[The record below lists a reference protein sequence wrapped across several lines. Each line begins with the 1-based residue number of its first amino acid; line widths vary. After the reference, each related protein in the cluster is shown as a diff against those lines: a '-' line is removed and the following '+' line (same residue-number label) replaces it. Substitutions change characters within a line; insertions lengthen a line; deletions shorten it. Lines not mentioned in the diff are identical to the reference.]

1 MFWSELQKFKPELFQ
16 RYTGIKLPTF
26 LKMVEVVKDYENN
39 HKNYRSKPF
48 KYGIEDRVLI
58 MLDYYREYPTFFHL
72 GVKYK
77 IHEST
82 AYRIVTKLED
92 ILIKSGAFNLP
103 KKSSIPSNTQ
113 IEVVIIDASESPIE
127 RPKKSKH
134 QKANYSGKKND
145 TL

>member
-1 MFWSELQKFKPELFQ
+1 MFWSELQKLSLDKFQ

-26 LKMVEVVKDYENN
+26 HKMIEVVKDYENT
-39 HKNYRSKPF
+39 HKNHRSKPF
-48 KYGIEDRVLI
+48 KYDVEDRILI

-72 GVKYK
+72 AVKYN

-92 ILIKSGAFNLP
+92 ILVKSGAFSLP
-103 KKSSIPSNTQ
+103 KKNAILSDTQ
-113 IEVVIIDASESPIE
+113 LEIIVVDASESPIE

-134 QKANYSGKKND
+134 QKKHYSGKKND